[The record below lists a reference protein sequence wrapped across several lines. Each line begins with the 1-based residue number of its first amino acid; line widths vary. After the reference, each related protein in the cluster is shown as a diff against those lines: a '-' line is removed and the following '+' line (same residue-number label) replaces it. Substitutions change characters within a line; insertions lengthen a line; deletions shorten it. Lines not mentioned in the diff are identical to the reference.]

1 MSEISNPGA
10 MQSTLLRKLLA
21 TATQAM
27 SLSGGME
34 DMLAQFMGHDIRVHQ
49 AYYRLPDDVLE
60 LVNVKKVLHS
70 INSEDVLRNID
81 NNEVLE

>member
-10 MQSTLLRKLLA
+10 MQSTLLSKPLA

-34 DMLAQFMGHDIRVHQ
+34 DMLAQFMAGHDIRVHR
-49 AYYRLPDDVLE
+49 AYYRLPDNVLE
-60 LVNVKKVLHS
+60 LVKVKKYC
-70 INSEDVLRNID
+70 IQ
-81 NNEVLE
+81 